1 MAALEAGGVAE
12 NTLVIFTSDNGCSPE
27 ANFPLLAEHGH
38 DPNAGLRGHKADIY
52 EGGHR
57 VPLVVRWP
65 GVVPAG
71 ETSAALACL
80 TDIYATLEDVTGE
93 RGRSAGGEDGFSWL
107 PVFGGAPTS
116 GRRALISHSVSGHFA
131 IREGDW
137 KLCLSGGSGGWSAPR
152 ENVAKKQGLPPL
164 QLFNLAADPAEQKN
178 LAAEE
183 PERVARLLRSLDRIV
198 GAGRSTE
205 GPALA
210 NDREVSFLPEGVAL
224 PTGD

>member
-1 MAALEAGGVAE
+1 
-12 NTLVIFTSDNGCSPE
+12 
-27 ANFPLLAEHGH
+27 
-38 DPNAGLRGHKADIY
+38 
-52 EGGHR
+52 
-57 VPLVVRWP
+57 
-65 GVVPAG
+65 VVPAN

-93 RGRSAGGEDGFSWL
+93 RGRTTGGEDGYSWL
-107 PVFGGAPTS
+107 PIFGGAPSS
-116 GRRALISHSVSGHFA
+116 GRRTLVSHSVSGHFA

-152 ENVAKKQGLPPL
+152 ESAAKKQGLPPL
-164 QLFNLAADPAEQKN
+164 QLFNLAEDPAEQKN

-183 PERVARLLRSLDRIV
+183 PERVALLLRSLDRTV

-210 NDREVSFLPEGVAL
+210 NDREVTFLPEGVVL
-224 PTGD
+224 PAGD